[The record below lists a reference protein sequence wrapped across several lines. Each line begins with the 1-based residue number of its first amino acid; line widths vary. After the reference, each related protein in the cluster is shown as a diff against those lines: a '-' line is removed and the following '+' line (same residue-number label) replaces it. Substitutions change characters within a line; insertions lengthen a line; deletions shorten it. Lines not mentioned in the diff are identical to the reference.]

1 MIPHQ
6 VVLQNEFPHKSVNLS
21 FTITD
26 INNNLTDS
34 YGNGLLQDDLKNTL
48 CERKNGIGAGGE
60 GMVPHPAIGNARW
73 MPKVNFPTTPS
84 TQYLS

>member
-6 VVLQNEFPHKSVNLS
+6 VVLQNKFPHKSVNLP

-26 INNNLTDS
+26 INKNLTDS

-48 CERKNGIGAGGE
+48 CEKKMGSVQGAMG
-60 GMVPHPAIGNARW
+60 
-73 MPKVNFPTTPS
+73 
-84 TQYLS
+84 